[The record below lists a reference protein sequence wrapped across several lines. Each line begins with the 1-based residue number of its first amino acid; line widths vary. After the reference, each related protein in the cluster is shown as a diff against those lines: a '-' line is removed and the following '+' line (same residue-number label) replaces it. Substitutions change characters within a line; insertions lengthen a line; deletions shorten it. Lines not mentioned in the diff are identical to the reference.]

1 MLRFGDW
8 NKMEKFSKVIFF
20 RKNTIKLV
28 KNKGRIMKEKKQ
40 LLLKIFIFYCEKF
53 MWRIKC
59 KTICSPV
66 YIINIFFSEVMF
78 P

>member
-1 MLRFGDW
+1 
-8 NKMEKFSKVIFF
+8 MEKFSKVIFF

-40 LLLKIFIFYCEKF
+40 LLLKIFTFYCEKF
-53 MWRIKC
+53 MWRIKF
-59 KTICSPV
+59 KTICSRA

>member
-40 LLLKIFIFYCEKF
+40 LLLKIFTFYCEKF
-53 MWRIKC
+53 NWRIKF
-59 KTICSPV
+59 KTICSRA